1 MKTGDLSK
9 IIIQEIQKCID
20 PAYAGKVSLED
31 PGSPLFGDFSS
42 NIAMILAKHLKKSP
56 SAIANE
62 IAEKLNKSENIKE
75 YFIVNVP
82 PPAGFINFFFN
93 DRTFDKLIDEILERK
108 NDFGKGEL
116 KNKKIL
122 LEFLSANP
130 TGPMHLGNGRGG
142 FTGDCLANVLE
153 WAGFDVWREYYVN
166 DTGNQVINLGKSIMA
181 ASGFY
186 AEQEGEKLYKANY
199 INDLVKEL
207 NPKKDDD
214 IKEIGGRGVA
224 IILKDIQ
231 RVAQDKMRIKYDQWY
246 SEQSLYDTKKIDAIL
261 QWLEKENLIY
271 EKDGARWFAS
281 SRFGDEKD
289 RVAVKSDGNKTYML
303 SDIAYHKDKF
313 ERGYDHLITI
323 LGADHHGYMGRTYAI
338 IEALGYKK
346 EQLNILLSQMV
357 RLIEDGKEVRMS
369 KRGGTFV
376 TLEEL
381 IDEIGHDVARFF
393 FVMRALETHMDFDLN
408 LAKEHS
414 SKNPVYYVQ
423 YAHAR
428 ICSILKRA
436 EGLPVIKGE
445 SKEKSEM
452 TVGEADLLKRQLVK
466 FPKLIKNISENYAVH
481 QLPLYAIKIADCF
494 HKFYETNR
502 VISAKGGSQ
511 PNPPG
516 ADRVHASGGEEVVNG
531 ERLKTIKAAQ
541 IVLKNVLTVIGVSA
555 PEKM

>member
-20 PAYAGKVSLED
+20 PTYAGLVVLED
-31 PGSPLFGDFSS
+31 PASSLFGDFSS

-56 SAIANE
+56 PAIANE
-62 IAEKLNKSENIKE
+62 IKKKLEGSEEIKK
-75 YFIVNVP
+75 YFMVNVP
-82 PPAGFINFFFN
+82 GPTAFINFYIN
-93 DRTFDKLIDEILERK
+93 DRTLDFLTEEILSQK
-108 NDFGKGEL
+108 DQFGRGEN

-142 FTGDCLANVLE
+142 FTGDCLANALE

-271 EKDGARWFAS
+271 EKDGASWFAS

-289 RVAVKSDGNKTYML
+289 RVAVKSDGGKTYML

-313 ERGYDHLITI
+313 ERGYDNLITI
-323 LGADHHGYMGRTYAI
+323 LGADHHGYMGRTYAVVA
-338 IEALGYKK
+338 ALGYKK
-346 EQLNILLSQMV
+346 EQLDIILVQMV
-357 RLIEDGKEVRMS
+357 RLIEDGKEMKMS
-369 KRGGTFV
+369 KRGGAFV
-376 TLEEL
+376 TIEEL
-381 IDEIGHDVARFF
+381 IDEVGHDVARFF
-393 FVMRALETHMDFDLN
+393 FVMRAPETHMDFDLN
-408 LAKEHS
+408 IAKEHS

-428 ICSILKRA
+428 ICSILNK
-436 EGLPVIKGE
+436 VQS
-445 SKEKSEM
+445 SKFKVQNDELKIINEYSPNSHER
-452 TVGEADLLKRQLVK
+452 VLAAHLIRFPDLIEETAKT
-466 FPKLIKNISENYAVH
+466 YAVH
-481 QLPLYAIKIADCF
+481 HLTAYAIKLADLF
-494 HKFYETNR
+494 HRFYEHWR
-502 VISAKGGSQ
+502 V
-511 PNPPG
+511 N
-516 ADRVHASGGEEVVNG
+516 EEDKVNE
-531 ERLKTIKAAQ
+531 ERLKIIQGAQ
-541 IVLKNVLTVIGVSA
+541 IFLKNVLTVIGVSA

>member
-1 MKTGDLSK
+1 
-9 IIIQEIQKCID
+9 
-20 PAYAGKVSLED
+20 
-31 PGSPLFGDFSS
+31 
-42 NIAMILAKHLKKSP
+42 
-56 SAIANE
+56 
-62 IAEKLNKSENIKE
+62 
-75 YFIVNVP
+75 
-82 PPAGFINFFFN
+82 
-93 DRTFDKLIDEILERK
+93 LERK

-153 WAGFDVWREYYVN
+153 WTGFDVWREYYVN

-186 AEQEGEKLYKANY
+186 AEQDGEKLYKANY

-231 RVAQDKMRIKYDQWY
+231 RVAQDKMKIKYNQWY
-246 SEQSLYDTKKIDAIL
+246 SEQSLYNSKKIDAVL

-428 ICSILKRA
+428 ICSILKKA

-466 FPKLIKNISENYAVH
+466 FPKLIKDISENYAVH

-502 VISAKGGSQ
+502 VISAKVGS
-511 PNPPG
+511 
-516 ADRVHASGGEEVVNG
+516 VSGGEEIVNG

>member
-9 IIIQEIQKCID
+9 IIIQEIQKCIA
-20 PAYAGKVSLED
+20 PAYADKVSLEE
-31 PGSPLFGDFSS
+31 PASPLFGDFSS

-153 WAGFDVWREYYVN
+153 WTGFDVWREYYVN

-214 IKEIGGRGVA
+214 IKEIGKQGVA
-224 IILKDIQ
+224 IILKGIQ
-231 RVAQDKMRIKYDQWY
+231 RVAKDKMRIKYDQWY

-271 EKDGARWFAS
+271 EKDGARWFVS

-346 EQLNILLSQMV
+346 EQLDIILVQLV
-357 RLIEDGKEVRMS
+357 RLIENGKEMKMS
-369 KRGGTFV
+369 KRGGAFV
-376 TLEEL
+376 TIEEL
-381 IDEIGHDVARFF
+381 IDEVGHDVARFF
-393 FVMRALETHMDFDLN
+393 FVMRAPETHMDFDLN
-408 LAKEHS
+408 LAKEQS

-428 ICSILKRA
+428 ICSILNKVQS
-436 EGLPVIKGE
+436 L
-445 SKEKSEM
+445 
-452 TVGEADLLKRQLVK
+452 K
-466 FPKLIKNISENYAVH
+466 FPGFAEAKPRAGKVQNDELKIINEYAPNSHERVLAAHLIRFPDLIEETAKTHAVH
-481 QLPLYAIKIADCF
+481 HLSAYAIKLADLF
-494 HKFYETNR
+494 HRFYEHCR
-502 VISAKGGSQ
+502 VIEDGK
-511 PNPPG
+511 
-516 ADRVHASGGEEVVNG
+516 VN
-531 ERLKTIKAAQ
+531 EDRLKIIQATQ